1 MGCTDTATYLIEFDP
16 GLVYYIPNT
25 FTPDG
30 DQYNQVFKP
39 IFTYGID
46 VNNYL
51 FEVFDR
57 WGELI
62 FESKNPAIGWD
73 GTYGPNGNQCQ
84 NGTYIYRIT
93 IKVPAVDDRK
103 VIEGHINLVR

>member
-1 MGCTDTATYLIEFDP
+1 
-16 GLVYYIPNT
+16 
-25 FTPDG
+25 
-30 DQYNQVFKP
+30 
-39 IFTYGID
+39 

-73 GTYGPNGNQCQ
+73 GTYGANGNQCQ

-93 IKVPAVDDRK
+93 IKVPALDDRK